1 VRDPTM
7 PLTSLPTLQDCI
19 RAYNRGNATPVQRLI
34 YHFEPRDEE
43 NAPDEIDMFR
53 MLLYRIVKGEK

>member
-1 VRDPTM
+1 
-7 PLTSLPTLQDCI
+7 
-19 RAYNRGNATPVQRLI
+19 LI